1 MCDQRIF
8 LMRGALIHTS
18 ETIIGA
24 HVLMYTENPEADH
37 AFFRHILGFPSVDA
51 GHGWLIRRSE
61 LAADYS
67 VNTTDCTPE
76 TSKRLRQRGFLHT
89 TRSSLRSM

>member
-24 HVLMYTENPEADH
+24 HVLMYTENPEADR
-37 AFFRHILGFPSVDA
+37 AFFAI
-51 GHGWLIRRSE
+51 
-61 LAADYS
+61 
-67 VNTTDCTPE
+67 
-76 TSKRLRQRGFLHT
+76 
-89 TRSSLRSM
+89 SSDSRP